1 MYHSFLI
8 HSSASLVFLRIAILT
23 DMRRTLTVALMCISL
38 MSGDLEHHFM
48 YLLAIWSCLE
58 NCELSSSA
66 HILPGLFGLFV
77 IELNEIMCIYIHT
90 CVYIYIYIH
99 IYIYIYIYKFILTV
113 YQTYGLQIF
122 SPIL

>member
-1 MYHSFLI
+1 M
-8 HSSASLVFLRIAILT
+8 
-23 DMRRTLTVALMCISL
+23 ALMCISL

-77 IELNEIMCIYIHT
+77 IELNEIM
-90 CVYIYIYIH
+90 VRVVREP
-99 IYIYIYIYKFILTV
+99 FMV
-113 YQTYGLQIF
+113 AGLEPDPQ
-122 SPIL
+122 LY